1 MFQLEEKETP
11 KTEYMIYAACSTVDL
26 IPIPKT
32 DTDTDIDTVT
42 DNDTDTMKM
51 HIKEIYTDTAER
63 IRSHFT
69 QFACCVLLE
78 LATIFDTPRWS
89 AFGCYGFERCFSA
102 CWCV

>member
-42 DNDTDTMKM
+42 DNDTDTMNM
-51 HIKEIYTDTAER
+51 HIKEIYTDT
-63 IRSHFT
+63 
-69 QFACCVLLE
+69 
-78 LATIFDTPRWS
+78 DKNP
-89 AFGCYGFERCFSA
+89 
-102 CWCV
+102 